1 MLKPNLTRKLLYNIP
16 LSDFCKSIIYGT
28 ILGDGM
34 LKIYDGY
41 ANARLSIKHSIT
53 QLDYFNWLANSLVE
67 IASDNSVITCKPSQN
82 QKLLFQSRSLKT
94 LTEIYNMTYVNN
106 KLNIKRSWLNHMNEI
121 SLMVWWLDDG
131 SIIGNGRRG
140 VFCTDAFNKESIEI
154 LKQYLKVVWLID
166 TSIGLKRG
174 PKNKVY
180 YRLYLNTAELK
191 KLLIIIMPYIP
202 TKSMLYKIELKYKDK
217 EMQQRW
223 ISIIKDKIKFK
234 ID

>member
-67 IASDNSVITCKPSQN
+67 IASDNSVITCKPTGFSQN

-94 LTEIYNMTYVNN
+94 LTEIY
-106 KLNIKRSWLNHMNEI
+106 
-121 SLMVWWLDDG
+121 
-131 SIIGNGRRG
+131 
-140 VFCTDAFNKESIEI
+140 
-154 LKQYLKVVWLID
+154 LI
-166 TSIGLKRG
+166 
-174 PKNKVY
+174 
-180 YRLYLNTAELK
+180 LYLLDSIKSLK
-191 KLLIIIMPYIP
+191 CK
-202 TKSMLYKIELKYKDK
+202 K
-217 EMQQRW
+217 
-223 ISIIKDKIKFK
+223 KFFFK
-234 ID
+234 NF